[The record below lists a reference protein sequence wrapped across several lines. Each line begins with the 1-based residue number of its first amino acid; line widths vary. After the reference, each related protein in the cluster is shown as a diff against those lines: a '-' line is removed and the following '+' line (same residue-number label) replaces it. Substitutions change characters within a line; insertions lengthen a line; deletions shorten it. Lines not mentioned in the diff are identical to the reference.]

1 MLREYAAPYVSDVRT
16 LWELTA
22 YETEELIRAG
32 RKREAARARENELL
46 AYNIGALVMTAFN
59 APSKYPRSPDAA
71 FGRKH
76 SPASDGGKAD
86 FMSIA
91 KQLNRRFADRG
102 NVNDS

>member
-1 MLREYAAPYVSDVRT
+1 MGDIRV

-22 YETEELIRAG
+22 RETEELIAAG
-32 RKREAARARENELL
+32 RKREAAAARENELL
-46 AYNIGALVMTAFN
+46 AYNIGALVLTAFN

-71 FGRKH
+71 FGRRAVQ
-76 SPASDGGKAD
+76 SPDGGKAV

-102 NVNDS
+102 EQQ